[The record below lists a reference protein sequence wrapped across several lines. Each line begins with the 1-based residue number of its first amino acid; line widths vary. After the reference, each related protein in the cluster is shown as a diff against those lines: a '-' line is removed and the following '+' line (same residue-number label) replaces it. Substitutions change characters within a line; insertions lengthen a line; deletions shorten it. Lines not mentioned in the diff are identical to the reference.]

1 MVDVI
6 REIPGSA
13 ALDDAL
19 IAARVNPRTSGAAQP
34 GTLTQ
39 ATQATQ
45 ATTRARSPNAA
56 PGVRGASRAG
66 ATLRTEPSRVE
77 KFDGSRVAR
86 VSELISQH
94 ATASRASAGAQ
105 WLSRL
110 HASAGVALAS
120 LSRWQDGDPVSQAQ
134 ARRALDALGA
144 EWQARERASLGT
156 VDDRLHFDAHGRAPR
171 RFTIDGVAPAQW
183 RTSKTEQLTLYPAGP
198 YRAGVEIDVAN
209 ALSQAGLRRRT
220 AGALAAYG
228 ITLEPPPPERGWVM
242 STPGAAWPLLASR
255 LAVAQTVAPSAASA
269 MPGGADGNPR
279 RATLRDAPDAIAP
292 QTWRVDGPDA
302 VATTRRKVASMVGAI
317 RTAHALAKNAAKA
330 SAQAVH
336 RSVSTDAR
344 AALDG
349 SAYDA
354 ALASAKAWTS
364 RLDKQPPFV
373 ALTLAMPKGMPVTR
387 ANARALL
394 GDV

>member
-19 IAARVNPRTSGAAQP
+19 IAARVNPRASGATQP
-34 GTLTQ
+34 GTP
-39 ATQATQ
+39 TQ
-45 ATTRARSPNAA
+45 ATTRARSANAA
-56 PGVRGASRAG
+56 QGVNGASRAG
-66 ATLRTEPSRVE
+66 ATSRAEPSRAE
-77 KFDGSRVAR
+77 KFDGSRVAL

-94 ATASRASAGAQ
+94 ATASRASAGVQ

-120 LSRWQDGDPVSQAQ
+120 LSRWQDRDPVSQAQ
-134 ARRALDALGA
+134 ARRALDALGV

-156 VDDRLHFDAHGRAPR
+156 VDDRLHFDAQGRAPR
-171 RFTIDGVAPAQW
+171 RFTVDGVAPAQW

-228 ITLEPPPPERGWVM
+228 ITLEPPPTEREWVM
-242 STPGAAWPLLASR
+242 STPGTAWPSLASR
-255 LAVAQTVAPSAASA
+255 FALAQTVAPSTASA
-269 MPGGADGNPR
+269 RSGGADGNPR

-292 QTWRVDGPDA
+292 QTWRVDGPDT

-317 RTAHALAKNAAKA
+317 RAAHALAKHAAKA

-336 RSVSTDAR
+336 GAVSTDTRVGA
-344 AALDG
+344 DG
-349 SAYDA
+349 SVYDT
-354 ALASAKAWTS
+354 ALASAKTWAS
-364 RLDKQPPFV
+364 RLDKQPSFV
-373 ALTLAMPKGMPVTR
+373 ALTLAMPKGMPLTR